1 MSLTEKTAY
10 LRGLADGM
18 KLGENPT
25 DEGKLLLAIAD
36 VLNDIAA
43 NVEANNESINALA
56 DELDE
61 LDDVVAALEETLLD
75 EDAFEED
82 EDSEED
88 EDEEEIVEYELECPE
103 CGKPVVLDEET
114 IEEGEIVCPHCQQKL
129 TIDVGFEDDE
139 E

>member
-61 LDDVVAALEETLLD
+61 LDDVVSALEETLLD
-75 EDAFEED
+75 EDGFED
-82 EDSEED
+82 DED

-103 CGKPVVLDEET
+103 CGKTVVLDEEA
-114 IEEGEIVCPHCQQKL
+114 IEEGEIICPHCQQKL
-129 TIDVGFEDDE
+129 TIDVGFEDE
-139 E
+139 EGE

>member
-61 LDDVVAALEETLLD
+61 LDDVVSALEETLLD
-75 EDAFEED
+75 EDGFED
-82 EDSEED
+82 DED

-103 CGKPVVLDEET
+103 CGKPVVLDEEA
-114 IEEGEIVCPHCQQKL
+114 IEEGEIICPHCQQKL
-129 TIDVGFEDDE
+129 TIDVGFEDE
-139 E
+139 EGE